1 MAFPPQ
7 FSSTATYANRYDL
20 DEIDVFLEGDS
31 SSPMFF
37 NINGLP
43 SNLSF
48 GKHYFYLS
56 TLNPSFPNNQY
67 LLRQNS
73 KILFEFKS
81 INNVIL
87 KSDIVETNQKN
98 GVITGFVEVLQNPL
112 RTFKEIQDG
121 DGTFTI
127 VATLA
132 EKLDNNGTPTVY
144 QIPNNFKNTINYRC
158 TFPINVR
165 KNLINADSP
174 TLTSI
179 KHEIKTITGQF
190 SFKKNNISTP
200 PSVADNG
207 GGINYNQAGIP
218 LGNLSGGD
226 SESAD

>member
-87 KSDIVETNQKN
+87 KSDVVDIEQSN
-98 GVITGFVEVLQNPL
+98 GIATCFVEVLKDPL
-112 RTFKEIQDG
+112 RTFKEVEDGQGTLTVVGSLQDNPELSNPQNPI
-121 DGTFTI
+121 T
-127 VATLA
+127 
-132 EKLDNNGTPTVY
+132 EKFIGAM
-144 QIPNNFKNTINYRC
+144 NYRC
-158 TFPINVR
+158 VFPINIT

-174 TLTSI
+174 FTLQSEHKKTTI
-179 KHEIKTITGQF
+179 KGQF
-190 SFKKNNISTP
+190 SFVKAGISAGKHADIGVIQNP
-200 PSVADNG
+200 LSGEPSSGRDGTG
-207 GGINYNQAGIP
+207 GG
-218 LGNLSGGD
+218 GGT
-226 SESAD
+226 S